1 MAEEKIK
8 LFKPMVF
15 EKYLKQ
21 ITEERNRSFH
31 CSEKTYDILEQ
42 ILNTDYDER
51 RADLDY
57 LMDIVN
63 VSLERTQ
70 CTNKKRF
77 PISKYLDWAC
87 QNDLYVHTL

>member
-1 MAEEKIK
+1 MAEKKIK
-8 LFKPMVF
+8 LFKPMEF
-15 EKYLKQ
+15 EKYLKR
-21 ITEERNRSFH
+21 IAEEKNNSFH
-31 CSEKTYDILEQ
+31 CRENTYRVLEQ

-51 RADLDY
+51 GADLDY

-87 QNDLYVHTL
+87 QNELYVHTL

>member
-1 MAEEKIK
+1 MAEKKIK
-8 LFKPMVF
+8 LFKPMEF
-15 EKYLKQ
+15 ENYLKR
-21 ITEERNRSFH
+21 IAEEKNHSFH
-31 CSEKTYDILEQ
+31 CREKTYRVLEQ

-51 RADLDY
+51 GADLDY

-63 VSLERTQ
+63 VSLERSQ

-87 QNDLYVHTL
+87 QNELYVHTL

>member
-1 MAEEKIK
+1 MAEKKIK
-8 LFKPMVF
+8 LFKPMEF
-15 EKYLKQ
+15 ENYLKR
-21 ITEERNRSFH
+21 IAEEKNHSFH
-31 CSEKTYDILEQ
+31 CRENTYRVLEQ
-42 ILNTDYDER
+42 ILNTDYDGR
-51 RADLDY
+51 GADLDY

-87 QNDLYVHTL
+87 QNELYVHTL

>member
-1 MAEEKIK
+1 MAEKKIK
-8 LFKPMVF
+8 LFKPMEF
-15 EKYLKQ
+15 ENYLKR
-21 ITEERNRSFH
+21 IAEEKIHSFH
-31 CSEKTYDILEQ
+31 CREITYRVLEQ

-51 RADLDY
+51 GADLDY

-87 QNDLYVHTL
+87 QNELYVHTL

>member
-1 MAEEKIK
+1 MAEKKIK
-8 LFKPMVF
+8 LFKPMEF
-15 EKYLKQ
+15 ENYLKR
-21 ITEERNRSFH
+21 IAEEKNHSFH
-31 CSEKTYDILEQ
+31 CRENTYRVLEL

-51 RADLDY
+51 GADLDY

-87 QNDLYVHTL
+87 QNELYVHTL